1 MGAFIIIR
9 QPIGSLM
16 RGMVVAAALLVATF
30 ATAPAALA
38 FDVPETFTLR
48 NGMQV
53 VVITDRRAP
62 VVTHMVWYRVGSAD
76 EPRGASGIA
85 HFLEHLMFKGTQRVG
100 PGEFDDVIATNGG
113 EHNAFTSYDY
123 TAYYQRIARD
133 RLDVVMTLEA
143 DRMRHLQFDP
153 EMIASERDVII
164 EERRQRTD
172 NVPAQ
177 VLMERM
183 RAMLYPN
190 HPYGIPIIGWLHEMQ
205 DLSQQEAEAFY
216 RVWYAPNN
224 AILVVAGDIDAEELR
239 PLAERTYGRLRPT
252 RDLPERVWVADPPAV
267 GPMRVSHTDEKVTQP
282 SLMRIYPSLSYS
294 TDEGRQAHALDVS
307 MEVLGGGATSRLYV
321 ALVEEQGIAVSAGLS
336 ADLAGIGGG
345 SLTLY
350 ATPADGV
357 TLDQLEAAADAV
369 VAQFL
374 AEGPT
379 EAETIRAR
387 NALAAGAIY
396 ARDSQETLA
405 NVFGSSLA
413 EGESISDIVN
423 WEANI
428 RAVTPAEAL
437 AEARRALD
445 VNRSVTGW
453 LLPVL
458 AAAEGGA

>member
-1 MGAFIIIR
+1 
-9 QPIGSLM
+9 
-16 RGMVVAAALLVATF
+16 
-30 ATAPAALA
+30 
-38 FDVPETFTLR
+38 
-48 NGMQV
+48 
-53 VVITDRRAP
+53 
-62 VVTHMVWYRVGSAD
+62 
-76 EPRGASGIA
+76 
-85 HFLEHLMFKGTQRVG
+85 
-100 PGEFDDVIATNGG
+100 
-113 EHNAFTSYDY
+113 
-123 TAYYQRIARD
+123 
-133 RLDVVMTLEA
+133 
-143 DRMRHLQFDP
+143 
-153 EMIASERDVII
+153 
-164 EERRQRTD
+164 
-172 NVPAQ
+172 
-177 VLMERM
+177 
-183 RAMLYPN
+183 
-190 HPYGIPIIGWLHEMQ
+190 
-205 DLSQQEAEAFY
+205 
-216 RVWYAPNN
+216 
-224 AILVVAGDIDAEELR
+224 
-239 PLAERTYGRLRPT
+239 
-252 RDLPERVWVADPPAV
+252 
-267 GPMRVSHTDEKVTQP
+267 
-282 SLMRIYPSLSYS
+282 
-294 TDEGRQAHALDVS
+294 
-307 MEVLGGGATSRLYV
+307 V

>member
-1 MGAFIIIR
+1 MGGLTRIQQA
-9 QPIGSLM
+9 M
-16 RGMVVAAALLVATF
+16 RSAAAAVALGAAAMGGLTL
-30 ATAPAALA
+30 AAPAAYA
-38 FDVPETFTLR
+38 FDAPETFTLR

-85 HFLEHLMFKGTQRVG
+85 HFLEHLMFKGTQRVA
-100 PGEFDDVIATNGG
+100 PGEFDETIASNGG

-143 DRMRHLQFDP
+143 DRMRNLRFDP
-153 EMIASERDVII
+153 ELIASERDVII

-190 HPYGIPIIGWLHEMQ
+190 HPYGIPIIGWLHEMA
-205 DLSQQEAEAFY
+205 DLTQEEAEAFY
-216 RVWYAPNN
+216 RIWYAPNN

-252 RDLPERVWVADPPAV
+252 RDLPERVWVSDPPAV
-267 GPMRVSHTDEKVTQP
+267 GPMRVSHADEKVTQP
-282 SLMRIYPSLSYS
+282 SMMRIYPTLSYS
-294 TDEGRQAHALDVS
+294 TDEGRQAHALDVA
-307 MEVLGGGATSRLYV
+307 MEVLGGSATSRLYV
-321 ALVEEQGIAVSAGLS
+321 ALVEEQGIAVNAGVS

-345 SLTLY
+345 AITLY

-357 TLDQLEAAADAV
+357 TLEQLEAAADAV

-379 EAETIRAR
+379 EAETVRAR
-387 NALAAGAIY
+387 NGLAAGAIY
-396 ARDSQETLA
+396 ARDSQESLA

-413 EGESISDIVN
+413 EGESIDDVVN
-423 WEANI
+423 WEANV
-428 RAVTPAEAL
+428 RAVTAEEAL

-445 VNRSVTGW
+445 INRSVTGW
-453 LLPVL
+453 LLPAP

>member
-1 MGAFIIIR
+1 
-9 QPIGSLM
+9 
-16 RGMVVAAALLVATF
+16 
-30 ATAPAALA
+30 
-38 FDVPETFTLR
+38 
-48 NGMQV
+48 
-53 VVITDRRAP
+53 
-62 VVTHMVWYRVGSAD
+62 
-76 EPRGASGIA
+76 
-85 HFLEHLMFKGTQRVG
+85 
-100 PGEFDDVIATNGG
+100 
-113 EHNAFTSYDY
+113 
-123 TAYYQRIARD
+123 
-133 RLDVVMTLEA
+133 
-143 DRMRHLQFDP
+143 
-153 EMIASERDVII
+153 
-164 EERRQRTD
+164 
-172 NVPAQ
+172 
-177 VLMERM
+177 
-183 RAMLYPN
+183 
-190 HPYGIPIIGWLHEMQ
+190 
-205 DLSQQEAEAFY
+205 
-216 RVWYAPNN
+216 
-224 AILVVAGDIDAEELR
+224 
-239 PLAERTYGRLRPT
+239 
-252 RDLPERVWVADPPAV
+252 
-267 GPMRVSHTDEKVTQP
+267 
-282 SLMRIYPSLSYS
+282 
-294 TDEGRQAHALDVS
+294 
-307 MEVLGGGATSRLYV
+307 V

-379 EAETIRAR
+379 EAETTRAR